1 MFYVMYF
8 ENFIDLGSN
17 FELIREFVNTNVY
30 TPYDSNYCRET
41 SVYIRKGTLEIGKS
55 QNYIKTGI
63 APMQTLQPIS

>member
-30 TPYDSNYCRET
+30 TPYDSNYYRET
-41 SVYIRKGTLEIGKS
+41 SVYIRKGTLEFGKS
-55 QNYIKTGI
+55 
-63 APMQTLQPIS
+63 